1 LAKRLQGQLR
11 GGAQEAAKAAST
23 LTELNELT
31 AVVDL
36 TGVEVVD
43 AEAGWISKAHSQIET
58 SAKEMLAVSMDTQN
72 QTQLATA
79 LQVFRNLDALKPTV
93 TNLVD
98 SDLAEVQS
106 AMESALD
113 QTTLSDTA
121 ASYGSGTSTAAM
133 RAALWTRL
141 ETFMDSL
148 LKVAI
153 RMRHLERVLAKKKDP
168 TTHIRFLDDV
178 LPPPD
183 AAEGGGSAVGGAAA
197 TTSTSLVMQ
206 FWHKLSVTMS
216 ATLGK
221 LKDDAS
227 FIHQAFVGEY
237 PRLLKLCR
245 SMTSRIPQ
253 QNRLENL
260 GTGVTDQVEMHM
272 LAKAMSAFEMSYLT
286 QSLER
291 MFDPVTIVF
300 PPGGRTPPSVDEV
313 VGICKAVE
321 TELHVASGDLRFA
334 MLIARNVAKT
344 IQLYGANSE
353 QMFSSGSDA
362 LEVGS
367 KCTPAMLRN
376 IALANRLDQLCK
388 GVAAILASPAAAALP
403 VDVAN
408 LIETARQAAVQLLGA
423 IIEPTF
429 GAIAKLLEQCIR
441 QIHYEDYSLH
451 TAGEDAEGGGGGTV
465 SGFISDLQRNSTHVQ
480 TELISRF
487 TCKDAVAPRIKATL
501 ERLLRLFVRHACLIH
516 RFGEAGRLKLAGDM
530 AEFELAFAPF
540 DCRLSELGVAY
551 RQLRALRPLLFL
563 DVEGIVASPA
573 VGESISVSLV
583 AHHLFSHAPEDILP
597 PHNLKGW
604 TFEQYSRWLDERS
617 EVEILSAIRESLEVY
632 ANTVKERGGKE
643 FHPIYPTMLN
653 LCKRI

>member
-1 LAKRLQGQLR
+1 MSLLEELKENGAYGDFFADDFDASRLATSIIQGGTIASSLEKLSSGIARLETELHAQVVTRHDDLLLQATGIQKLEDVLKMVSVRVAALSKSFARIHSKVAIPYQAIVTRTNQLSRLQAACEILRRTLRYLYLAKRLQGQLR

-31 AVVDL
+31 VR
-36 TGVEVVD
+36 
-43 AEAGWISKAHSQIET
+43 I
-58 SAKEMLAVSMDTQN
+58 
-72 QTQLATA
+72 AT
-79 LQVFRNLDALKPTV
+79 D
-93 TNLVD
+93 LVD

-227 FIHQAFVGEY
+227 FIHQY

-272 LAKAMSAFEMSYLT
+272 LAKAM
-286 QSLER
+286 
-291 MFDPVTIVF
+291 
-300 PPGGRTPPSVDEV
+300 TPPSVDEV

-353 QMFSSGSDA
+353 QMFS
-362 LEVGS
+362 
-367 KCTPAMLRN
+367 N

-465 SGFISDLQRNSTHVQ
+465 SGFISDLQRNSNHVQ

-487 TCKDAVAPRIKATL
+487 TCKDAVAPRIK
-501 ERLLRLFVRHACLIH
+501 
-516 RFGEAGRLKLAGDM
+516 AGRLKLAGDM

-604 TFEQYSRWLDERS
+604 TFEQS